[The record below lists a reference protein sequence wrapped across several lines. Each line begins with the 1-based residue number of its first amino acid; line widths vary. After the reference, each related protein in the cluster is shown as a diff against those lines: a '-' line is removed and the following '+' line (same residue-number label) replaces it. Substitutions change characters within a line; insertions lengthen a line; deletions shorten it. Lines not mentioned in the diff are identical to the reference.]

1 LLLISTISFSPG
13 DYRLLLLTLQTH
25 D

>member
-1 LLLISTISFSPG
+1 LLLISTISSSPG